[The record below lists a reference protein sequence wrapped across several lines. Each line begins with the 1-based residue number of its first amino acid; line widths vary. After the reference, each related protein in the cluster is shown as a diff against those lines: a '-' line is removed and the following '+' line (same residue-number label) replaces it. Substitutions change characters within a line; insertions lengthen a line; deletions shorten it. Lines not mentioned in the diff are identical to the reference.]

1 MLFNLLK
8 NNINISDRYFLSPKQ
23 ISFAS
28 AWVKLLDE
36 VFLINQL
43 NFKMFNII
51 GKVKQIGE
59 KSFFH
64 LYGNFF

>member
-8 NNINISDRYFLSPKQ
+8 NNININDRYFLSPKQ

-36 VFLINQL
+36 GLFINRL
-43 NFKMFNII
+43 NLKIFSII